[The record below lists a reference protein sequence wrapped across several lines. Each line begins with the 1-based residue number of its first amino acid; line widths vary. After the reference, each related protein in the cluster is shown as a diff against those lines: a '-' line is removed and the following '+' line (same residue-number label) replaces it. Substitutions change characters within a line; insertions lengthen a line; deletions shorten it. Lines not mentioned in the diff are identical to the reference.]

1 MAERTVRVRVVAQ
14 LSGFGALRGAAGQ
27 VAGFG
32 RMAAGAAG
40 GVRGLTTA
48 SAGARRGL
56 AGVGA
61 GARGGAAGLRDT
73 TAAAGAAR
81 RGLAGV
87 TTAGATVPGL
97 FGRIGA
103 SARSGMSRAA
113 QATSS
118 LLAPVRGLG
127 TMLAGGAIIYG
138 LADIVHQGNEYS
150 SALLKFG
157 EVTRASGAEM
167 KAAGREAQALG
178 ADVRL
183 PAATAAEA
191 ADAMVELAKAGLS
204 ATDSMRAARGTLQL
218 SAAARTDV
226 AMAARIEGDIMDQ
239 FAMKGSQATIVADTL
254 ANTVNNSSGELIDLY
269 YAMKYVGPTAHSMGV
284 SIQETATAVGLL
296 GKSGIIGETAGT
308 TLRGMLARMAAPTR
322 QAKKGLRELGIEAF
336 DSAGKFKGLE
346 YVVGKLAD
354 AHHHLTQKE
363 FTSAAAMAF
372 GKPALSGA
380 TALAHQG
387 AEAYQTLA
395 KQIGRA
401 GGAADVAAAESK
413 GLGGAMRT
421 LGAQI
426 RGAFLQVY
434 LGVSPVLEKITRGM
448 ATSVSSAIPY
458 IKRGVKVAGTVWE
471 VYGPTVERKLHAA
484 GGRFKKEAAK
494 MADPLISVFK
504 TGLAAAGPIAAGAL
518 YGVWVVL
525 KNVGA
530 TVSPLV
536 DGLAAV
542 VGSVGSASGALS
554 VLSGAGGTA
563 IGVLSHVTDVLG
575 PLAAGVGGL
584 GVAFGGLPGPVQVA
598 VLSMLALRL
607 LRPQL
612 DGLRGSVTAYGRA
625 GVTAF
630 RGIGDSALYQRVLA
644 AGAGQ
649 ELGRFGG
656 YVAALEARSPAIR
669 RMGDA
674 FRSTAGDIRAAGGP
688 AVGFRSA
695 LTGIGAAARSG
706 AMSGLKGLVGFLGGG
721 WGVAIAGAMVGLALL
736 AKAQQEAAAATA
748 AHKQRV
754 SDLAG
759 ALAESNGQFNGSFR
773 ATVTQTLA
781 DAKLK
786 DGKTALLDVT
796 SRVGLSTR
804 QVVDAYL
811 GEGTSLS
818 KLAKKYKD
826 LALAKGDEAFSKGR
840 GDPKREELLGQA
852 RAYAAASLALSGLN
866 GEVPSAVS
874 RQKDLADAAKGSGKA
889 ALDATNPTGRL
900 KDAISTLADSTQDAD
915 TKTRALH
922 SALNLLSGG
931 ELDVQAAVAQMNE
944 SIASLQDLGS
954 NVDKS
959 KGFGK
964 NLEDMSKS
972 LISVDGKLNTTTA
985 NGRDLFNRLQDLNSG
1000 AAGAAQS
1007 TYDLARA
1014 NGEEAGPALAEAGQN
1029 MEVAWKAAVAAGR
1042 EFGLTKTE
1050 AMELANSMG
1059 FIPSNLAI
1067 TLDTPGLSQT
1077 EADLLYVQGLAGH
1090 MPADST
1096 IRVSA
1101 LTDEATTQLEGLGF
1115 KIRRLP
1121 GGRQVEITAPT
1132 DKAAAALDAL
1142 IAKKLPAKQLPVS
1155 AETKAAIADLEA
1167 LKEKVASTKGK
1178 TLTVEAPTKEAR
1190 TELEKLG
1197 FKISSTKGKKVVIT
1211 LPTSGPKAAA
1221 QAIQNYIDGV
1231 HGKVVGVGVYT
1242 TEYYKKVQSGGD
1254 FIPGISKKQA
1264 DGSVLDFFASGG
1276 LREQHVA
1283 QIAPAGAMR
1292 VWAERETGGEAYLP
1306 LAPAK
1311 RGRST
1316 RILEEVAKRFGYRL
1330 EKFANGG
1337 IRGVSSFADGGFTY
1351 TPTGRPVLGGPS
1363 DAKQRYD
1370 GEIEDLKKA
1379 WDDLNKA
1386 LKDQKKAADSLR
1398 AAEKNLSKVR
1408 RGHHTAAQLRSAQER
1423 VDKARS
1429 AKKKADTTVK
1439 KERADVYAADKE
1451 LGLKKGAKAP
1461 KSFSLKAYE
1470 TQLNESVAATE
1481 KWRKSLTRIGA
1492 RGGKELQAMLEG
1504 MDEDGYALVNA
1515 LASASD
1521 KQFKSIVAKLQKT
1534 GDLAKATLAD
1544 YTAQMNS
1551 ATKAGGA
1558 FQANLLKLSAMG
1570 YGALAAQLASQG
1582 DEAAQTLAAAAVKD
1596 PRAAAS
1602 ATKAAQANASLLSG
1616 DDLTNAMTLLGVLRA
1631 KPGAGIADVI
1641 AAGLDWATIRALA
1654 PKIAKEIKSVRGSE
1668 YFVDQMRGQS
1678 VAMARGGI
1686 LPDSSYTVLAGER
1699 GTGGEAY
1706 IPLGAGNRGRST
1718 ALLSSVAG
1726 NFGYSLTPVRAAGGG
1741 TVVHQVTNHRSVTLH
1756 GARQSSAEQ
1765 AHDIVRHMD
1774 FIA

>member
-1 MAERTVRVRVVAQ
+1 MRVRVVAQ

-27 VAGFG
+27 LSGFG

-322 QAKKGLRELGIEAF
+322 QAKKGLKELGIEAF

-401 GGAADVAAAESK
+401 GGAADIAAAESK

-421 LGAQI
+421 LGAQL

-434 LGVSPVLEKITRGM
+434 LGVAPVLEKVTRGM
-448 ATSVSSAIPY
+448 VTSVASAIPY

-471 VYGPTVERKLHAA
+471 VYGPTVERKLHDA
-484 GGRFKKEAAK
+484 GARVKREAGK
-494 MADPLISVFK
+494 MTAPLIGVLK
-504 TGLAAAGPIAAGAL
+504 TGLSTAGPIAAGAL
-518 YGVWVVL
+518 YGVWTVL
-525 KNVGA
+525 HNLGS

-536 DGLAAV
+536 DGLAAM
-542 VGSVGSASGALS
+542 VGSVSSASGALS
-554 VLSGAGGTA
+554 LLSGAGGTA
-563 IGVLSHVTDVLG
+563 IGVLSHVSDVLG
-575 PLAAGVGGL
+575 PLAGLVGGL
-584 GVAFGGLPGPVQVA
+584 GTAFGGLPGPVQVA

-612 DGLRGSVTAYGRA
+612 EGLRGSVTAYGRA
-625 GVTAF
+625 GVNAF

-644 AGAGQ
+644 AGAGR

-674 FRSTAGDIRAAGGP
+674 FRSTAGSIRAAGGP
-688 AVGFRSA
+688 AANFRST
-695 LTGIGAAARSG
+695 LGGIGAAAGSG
-706 AMSGLKGLVGFLGGG
+706 AMTGLRGLTGFLGGP
-721 WGVAIAGAMVGLALL
+721 WGIAMAGAMIGLAVL
-736 AKAQQEAAAATA
+736 AKRQQEAAAAAA
-748 AHKQRV
+748 AHQARI
-754 SDLAG
+754 SDLTK
-759 ALAESNGQFNGSFR
+759 ALQDSNGAINGNVR
-773 ATVTQTLA
+773 AVAVQTLEET
-781 DAKLK
+781 KLK
-786 DGKTALLDVT
+786 DGKTRLLDVT
-796 SRVGLSTR
+796 RRAGLSTLA
-804 QVVDAYL
+804 VTDAYL
-811 GEGTSLS
+811 GQGKSLS
-818 KLAKKYKD
+818 RLRKEMQDAADVNVTWVKGGQYASTVYTDQGQKY
-826 LALAKGDEAFSKGR
+826 R
-840 GDPKREELLGQA
+840 N
-852 RAYAAASLALSGLN
+852 AALALSQLS
-866 GEVPSAVS
+866 GEMPEAV
-874 RQKDLADAAKGSGKA
+874 RRAKDHAAAVAGGGDA
-889 ALDATNPTGRL
+889 ALDATNPTSRL
-900 KDAISTLADSTQDAD
+900 KDAVATLADSTSDAD
-915 TKTRALH
+915 TKARALH
-922 SALNLLSGG
+922 NALNLLSGG
-931 ELDVQAAVAQMNE
+931 ELDAQAAVAQMNE
-944 SIASLQDLGS
+944 SIAALKDLGS
-954 NVDKS
+954 NVDQK

-964 NLEDMSKS
+964 NLDDMSRS

-985 NGRDLFNRLQDLNSG
+985 NGRDLFNRLQDLNSS

-1014 NGEEAGPALAEAGQN
+1014 NGDSAAPALAKAGQN

-1042 EFGLTKTE
+1042 KFGLTTTD
-1050 AMELANSMG
+1050 AMDLANAMG

-1067 TLDTPGLSQT
+1067 TLDTPGLDQT
-1077 EADLLYVQGLAGH
+1077 QKDLLYVQGLAGH
-1090 MPADST
+1090 MPADSK

-1101 LTDEATTQLEGLGF
+1101 LTDEATTQLEKLGF
-1115 KIRRLP
+1115 KIRKLP

-1132 DKAAAALDAL
+1132 EKAASALNAL
-1142 IAKKLPAKQLPVS
+1142 IAKKLPAKELAV
-1155 AETKAAIADLEA
+1155 KADVGQTLADLG
-1167 LKEKVASTKGK
+1167 KVQDKVAHTKGR
-1178 TLTVEAPTKEAR
+1178 TVEMGALTSGAIKALEA
-1190 TELEKLG
+1190 LG
-1197 FKISSTKGKKVVIT
+1197 FKISHTKGKKISIT
-1211 LPTSGPKAAA
+1211 VPTGTAASQVA
-1221 QAIQNYIDGV
+1221 AIKGYIASV
-1231 HGKVVGVGVYT
+1231 RGKTVGVGVYT
-1242 TEYYKKVQSGGD
+1242 TEYYKKVQSGGPS
-1254 FIPGISKKQA
+1254 IPGITKNA
-1264 DGSVLDFFASGG
+1264 DGNVLDFYANGG
-1276 LREQHVA
+1276 TREQHVA

-1316 RILEEVAKRFGYRL
+1316 AILEEVARRFGYRL
-1330 EKFANGG
+1330 EAFANGG

-1386 LKDQKKAADSLR
+1386 LKDQKKAADTLR

-1429 AKKKADTTVK
+1429 AKKKTDATVK

-1461 KSFSLKAYE
+1461 KSFSLTAYE

-1504 MDEDGYALVNA
+1504 MGEDGYALVNA

-1521 KQFKSIVAKLQKT
+1521 KQFKSITAKLQKT

-1544 YTAQMNS
+1544 YTAQLNS

-1765 AHDIVRHMD
+1765 AHDIVRHME